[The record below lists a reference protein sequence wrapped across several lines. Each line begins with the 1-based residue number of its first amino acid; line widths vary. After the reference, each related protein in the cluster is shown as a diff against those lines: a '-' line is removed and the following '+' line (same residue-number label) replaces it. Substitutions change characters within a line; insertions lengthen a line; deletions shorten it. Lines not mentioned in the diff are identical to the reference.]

1 MAKKRLFDS
10 LEKENAAALADMI
23 VNPNT
28 SDTLRVQI
36 LNKLLDQT
44 DSENFFETIFGE
56 GLTFGECPECGHENH
71 WGVPEADL
79 NTMGYVTH
87 EIDERVKR
95 ATTAEDCPTYQ
106 EACSK
111 KRVTI

>member
-23 VNPNT
+23 VNPGT
-28 SDTLRVQI
+28 SDGLRVQI
-36 LNKLLDQT
+36 LNKLLDST
-44 DSENFFETIFGE
+44 DADNFFETIFGE
-56 GLTFGECPECGHENH
+56 GLTYGACPECGHENH
-71 WGVPEADL
+71 WGVPEEDL
-79 NTMGYVTH
+79 NREGYVTH

-95 ATTAEDCPTYQ
+95 ATTEADCPVYQ

-111 KRVTI
+111 KKVTI

>member
-1 MAKKRLFDS
+1 MAKKKLFDS
-10 LEKENAAALADMI
+10 LERENAEVLADLI

-44 DSENFFETIFGE
+44 DAENFFETIFE
-56 GLTFGECPECGHENH
+56 EKLTYGECPNCGHENH
-71 WGVPEADL
+71 WGVPEEDL
-79 NTMGYVTH
+79 NKLGYVTH
-87 EIDERVKR
+87 QLDERVQR
-95 ATTAEDCPTYQ
+95 QTTEEDCPVYQ

-111 KRVTI
+111 KKMTI